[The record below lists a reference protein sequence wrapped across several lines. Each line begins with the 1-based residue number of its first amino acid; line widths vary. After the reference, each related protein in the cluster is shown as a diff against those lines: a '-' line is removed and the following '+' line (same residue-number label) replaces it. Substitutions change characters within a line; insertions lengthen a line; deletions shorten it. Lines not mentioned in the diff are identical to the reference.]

1 MSSAASAVEFASHCN
16 PLARV
21 LGSPA
26 RRTFGL
32 PLPPQNETCSTFR
45 MNRRAAVAMT
55 DDEVT
60 ALVGEQRK
68 LQLATINPD
77 GTPHLVTMFYGTVE
91 DKIAFWTYR
100 SSQKI
105 RNIERDPRVTCL
117 VETGVEY
124 FELRGALVYGTAT
137 ILTEP
142 ADVRHV
148 GEQVVRRM
156 MEGVEDDAVAELVEA
171 TATKRYAVVVEPVRV
186 ASWDHRKMT

>member
-1 MSSAASAVEFASHCN
+1 
-16 PLARV
+16 
-21 LGSPA
+21 
-26 RRTFGL
+26 
-32 PLPPQNETCSTFR
+32 

-60 ALVGEQRK
+60 ALVGGQRK
-68 LQLATINPD
+68 LQLGTINPD
-77 GTPHLVTMFYGTVE
+77 GTPHLVTMFYGMVD

-117 VETGVEY
+117 VETGVQY
-124 FELRGALVYGTAT
+124 FELRGALIYGTAT
-137 ILTEP
+137 MLTDQN
-142 ADVRHV
+142 DVRDV
-148 GEQVVRRM
+148 GAQVLRRM
-156 MEGVEDDAVAELVEA
+156 MEDVEDEAVAAFVEA

>member
-1 MSSAASAVEFASHCN
+1 
-16 PLARV
+16 
-21 LGSPA
+21 
-26 RRTFGL
+26 
-32 PLPPQNETCSTFR
+32 

-60 ALVGEQRK
+60 ALVDGQRK

-77 GTPHLVTMFYGTVE
+77 GTPHLVTMFYGMVD

-124 FELRGALVYGTAT
+124 FELRGALIYGTAT
-137 ILTEP
+137 MLTDQN
-142 ADVRHV
+142 DVRHV
-148 GEQVVRRM
+148 GAQVLRRM
-156 MEGVEDDAVAELVEA
+156 MDDVEDDAVAALAAA

>member
-1 MSSAASAVEFASHCN
+1 
-16 PLARV
+16 
-21 LGSPA
+21 
-26 RRTFGL
+26 
-32 PLPPQNETCSTFR
+32 

-60 ALVGEQRK
+60 ALVGEQHK

-77 GTPHLVTMFYGTVE
+77 GTPHLVTMFYGMVD

-124 FELRGALVYGTAT
+124 FELRGVLIYGTAT
-137 ILTEP
+137 MLTGQN
-142 ADVRHV
+142 DVRRV
-148 GEQVVRRM
+148 GAQVLRRM
-156 MEGVEDDAVAELVEA
+156 MEGVEDDQVATLVEA
-171 TATKRYAVVVEPVRV
+171 TAAKRYAVVVEPVRV

>member
-1 MSSAASAVEFASHCN
+1 
-16 PLARV
+16 
-21 LGSPA
+21 
-26 RRTFGL
+26 
-32 PLPPQNETCSTFR
+32 

-77 GTPHLVTMFYGTVE
+77 GTPHLVTMFYGTVD

-124 FELRGALVYGTAT
+124 FELRGALIYGTAT
-137 ILTEP
+137 MLTEP
-142 ADVRHV
+142 ADVRQV
-148 GEQVVRRM
+148 GAQVLRRM
-156 MEGVEDDAVAELVEA
+156 MEGVDDDAVAALVEA
-171 TATKRYAVVVEPVRV
+171 SATKRYAVVVEPVRV

>member
-1 MSSAASAVEFASHCN
+1 
-16 PLARV
+16 
-21 LGSPA
+21 
-26 RRTFGL
+26 
-32 PLPPQNETCSTFR
+32 
-45 MNRRAAVAMT
+45 MT
-55 DDEVT
+55 DKEVT

-68 LQLATINPD
+68 LQLGTINPD
-77 GTPHLVTMFYGTVE
+77 GTPHLVTMFYGTVD

-124 FELRGALVYGTAT
+124 FELRGALIYGTAT
-137 ILTEP
+137 LMTDQN
-142 ADVRHV
+142 DVRYV

-156 MEGVEDDAVAELVEA
+156 MQDVEESAIAELVAA
-171 TATKRYAVVVEPVRV
+171 TAVKRYAVVVEPVRI